1 MALAVLITSAVS
13 KPDII
18 SSAGSNKCRSD
29 RGIVGDPA
37 ISRVE
42 DAVLEIDDPLAS
54 GGHTFILKAIYSK
67 HPKNVAI
74 RSDDL
79 VLFKVKAILLHY
91 FLE

>member
-1 MALAVLITSAVS
+1 
-13 KPDII
+13 
-18 SSAGSNKCRSD
+18 
-29 RGIVGDPA
+29 
-37 ISRVE
+37 
-42 DAVLEIDDPLAS
+42 VLEIDDPLAFR
-54 GGHTFILKAIYSK
+54 GHTFILKAIYSK

>member
-1 MALAVLITSAVS
+1 MALAVLIASAVS

-18 SSAGSNKCRSD
+18 SSSGSNKCRSD

-42 DAVLEIDDPLAS
+42 DAVLEIDDPLAFR
-54 GGHTFILKAIYSK
+54 GHTFILKAIYSK

>member
-18 SSAGSNKCRSD
+18 ASAGSNKCRSD
-29 RGIVGDPA
+29 RGSVGDPA
-37 ISRVE
+37 ICRVE
-42 DAVLEIDDPLAS
+42 DAVLEIDDLLAS

-79 VLFKVKAILLHY
+79 VLLEVKAILLHY